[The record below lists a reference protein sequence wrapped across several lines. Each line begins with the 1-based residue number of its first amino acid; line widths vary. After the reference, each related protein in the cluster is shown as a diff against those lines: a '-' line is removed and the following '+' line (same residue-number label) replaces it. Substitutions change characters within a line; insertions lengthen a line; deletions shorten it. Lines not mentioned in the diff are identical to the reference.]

1 MKKLNKAKGKS
12 FFSILIGNYL
22 LFTVVN
28 IVIIYCMFFIGSIV
42 TSKILYGVYDEP
54 LRQIN
59 ILKSGDYGK
68 LNTKKLVGIDGYI
81 EILDE
86 NNNVIYESNNVE
98 EDILAY
104 TDDELKYIAN
114 YGDNEVNI
122 NIEKYKDSN
131 DNDLILI
138 TRDRYIDGDFEN
150 NVGWF
155 EILDKDLNIVYSTEN
170 AEGKKNYYTQKEF
183 DYLIGNPSSKYDISK
198 YSFENNQGKTYT
210 LILKENRLNK
220 NEIMDFLN
228 KSTVIIVILFVA
240 LYIICTMI
248 FVILLNRKVKRPLT
262 KLNNEI
268 ISLAQGKNNEIIKYD
283 GPYEFVQICENFNA
297 MAEKLSKSKKEKELI
312 ELQKQKMLADIS
324 HDLKT
329 PITIIQGYAKALAD
343 GIISKDKEEKYLKII
358 YQKSTNLTELIN
370 IFYEY
375 SKLEHDDFKLVLEEK
390 DLGEFVRAYI
400 ADKYEYISD
409 IGFNIDV
416 DIPEGKL
423 LCNLDEVQLK
433 RAFENIVYNSIKH
446 NSEGTTLGIFIE
458 EEKEYYKII
467 IADDGVGIP
476 KDIVE
481 TIFNPFVVGD
491 DSRNTKQGSGLGLA
505 ITKKIIEKHKGS
517 IKLVSSNEG
526 KFKTIFEILIPS
538 DK

>member
-1 MKKLNKAKGKS
+1 M
-12 FFSILIGNYL
+12 L
-22 LFTVVN
+22 L
-28 IVIIYCMFFIGSIV
+28 IGSII
-42 TSKILYGVYDEP
+42 TSNILYGAYDP
-54 LRQIN
+54 LKQIDILEEGRYGELN
-59 ILKSGDYGK
+59 I
-68 LNTKKLVGIDGYI
+68 KKLVGADGYI

-86 NNNVIYESNNVE
+86 NNNVIYRSKDVE
-98 EDILAY
+98 EDITSY
-104 TDDELKYIAN
+104 TYEELRYIAN
-114 YGDNEVNI
+114 YEENEVNI
-122 NIEKYKDSN
+122 TIEKYKDSN
-131 DNDLILI
+131 GKDLILI
-138 TRDRYIDGDFEN
+138 TKNNYISGDYEN
-150 NVGWF
+150 NQGWF
-155 EILDKDLNIVYSTEN
+155 EVLDKDLNIVYSGGNVE
-170 AEGKKNYYTQKEF
+170 EKRSYYTQREF
-183 DYLIGNPSSKYDISK
+183 DYLTGNISSDYDISK
-198 YSFENNQGKTYT
+198 YSFKSNDGKMYT

-220 NEIMDFLN
+220 SEVINFVN
-228 KSTVIIVILFVA
+228 KSSAVVVSIFILI
-240 LYIICTMI
+240 YISCTMM

-268 ISLAQGKNNEIIKYD
+268 ISLAQGKNNETIKYE
-283 GPYEFVQICENFNA
+283 GPYEFAQICENFNS
-297 MAEKLSKSKKEKELI
+297 MAEKLKQSKKEKELI

-343 GIISKDKEEKYLKII
+343 GIISKDEQEKYLKII

-370 IFYEY
+370 VFYEY

-400 ADKYEYISD
+400 ADKYEYIYD
-409 IGFNIDV
+409 IEFCIDV
-416 DIPEGKL
+416 EIPSNKL
-423 LCNLDEVQLK
+423 LCNIDEVQLK

-446 NSEGTTLGIFIE
+446 NKKGTTLGIFVE
-458 EEKEYYKII
+458 EEKEYYKIT

-517 IKLVSSNEG
+517 IKLISNPQE
-526 KFKTIFEILIPS
+526 KFKTIFEILIPNN
-538 DK
+538 KL